1 MSNAGEIWDEA
12 QRAIGYPAKH
22 GSDFWTEGSQMN
34 NAAGGMADFEG
45 FCFSGGALLYLSLNL
60 HSAKLRNGFFFFF
73 YHLGI
78 FVLCSSNNTFPVV
91 LLKAEADGI

>member
-60 HSAKLRNGFFFFF
+60 HSAKLRNGFFFF
-73 YHLGI
+73 YHLSI